1 MELNSESPPFTSFA
15 DLCIL
20 QSYPVVLLPSMFII
34 GHHGIPMNIIY
45 GSKNITASEL
55 AMKTTRSIELR
66 RSGET
71 SPLARRRSQCVTY
84 TKPKELGHHPHSTEI
99 DLRDQ
104 VNHGRR
110 PQQQVVS
117 NPTPPAKTATAT
129 TGRIV
134 ERTVEQRP
142 PSTTKCVIVVSR
154 LQLKF
159 NSDRRLIKQFQ
170 PTSYI
175 SCSEGVY

>member
-15 DLCIL
+15 DL
-20 QSYPVVLLPSMFII
+20 YPVVLLPSMFII

-84 TKPKELGHHPHSTEI
+84 TKPKELGHHPHCESTEI